1 MKNLKWNSCNL
12 LMYGF
17 VSVFTG
23 CASYSDSLKTNFQLT
38 GKNQRELKKVIRH
51 YSVHRADSLKRK
63 ATIFLIENMDAH
75 VLYVSKSWDD
85 FHVELDAFYRKEN
98 RSSELI
104 NRFKAL
110 YAKYANGLQDI
121 TYVSDMQMVS
131 AQFLIANIDQTFQAW
146 KSPYSH
152 DLNFAD
158 FCEYILPYR
167 VATEPLS
174 DWRVEFNKYFI
185 PNLYA
190 RIKERKD
197 SISTRNICNVLK
209 TYPYGTTI
217 FFSAGVPDLLSAD
230 AVCIS
235 A

>member
-1 MKNLKWNSCNL
+1 M
-12 LMYGF
+12 
-17 VSVFTG
+17 SVFTG
-23 CASYSDSLKTNFQLT
+23 CTSYPDSLKTNFQLA

-98 RSSELI
+98 RSFELI
-104 NRFKAL
+104 NGFKAL
-110 YAKYANGLQDI
+110 YAKYANGLYDI
-121 TYVSDMQMVS
+121 TYVSDLQTVS

-174 DWRVEFNKYFI
+174 DWRTKFNKQFI

-190 RIKERKD
+190 RLKERKN
-197 SISTRNICNVLK
+197 SVSAKNICNALK

-217 FFSAGVPDLLSAD
+217 FFPASVPDLLSVY
-230 AVCIS
+230 AVCTS
-235 A
+235 RTNK